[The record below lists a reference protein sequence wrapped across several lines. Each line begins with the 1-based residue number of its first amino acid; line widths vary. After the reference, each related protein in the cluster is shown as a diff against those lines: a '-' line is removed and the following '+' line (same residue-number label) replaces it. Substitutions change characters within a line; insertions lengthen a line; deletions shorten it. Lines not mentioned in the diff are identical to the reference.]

1 MVERSR
7 CGYPL
12 RGAFGTAIG
21 SATEGA
27 DIEYS
32 GRIKSLDPATPTGVV
47 TVAAM
52 TGGRKT
58 FGQATLNVRF
68 R

>member
-1 MVERSR
+1 MRL
-7 CGYPL
+7 P
-12 RGAFGTAIG
+12 
-21 SATEGA
+21 ATGCFRHRDRLGHRGA